1 MISITNKK
9 LRIAIPWKMKNSLF
23 ELVQTFDTN
32 DRTTKADL
40 ENNRKRMMALM
51 RSNKYRVFSIMS

>member
-1 MISITNKK
+1 MISITNKNF
-9 LRIAIPWKMKNSLF
+9 RIAIPWKNTNSLY
-23 ELVQTFDTN
+23 ELVQTFGTN

-51 RSNKYRVFSIMS
+51 RSNKYRVFFIMS